1 MNMFDSTLGMTNE
14 DDSSKSVYSRRNALV
29 GAAAMI
35 GGAALAGTA
44 SAAEPR
50 TAATPAR
57 KFRALVHRGKSSSIE
72 ELTLRPIGEKQVV
85 VRTEATLCTYTLA
98 GVMLGLELPDFPE
111 HPSIV
116 GHGGVGIVEAV
127 GSAVTRA
134 KVGDRVVVTF
144 NPQCGVCSACVKGR
158 VDFCNAFFEPPV
170 PIAETR
176 TGEKI
181 YQTANVGGTSEIMV
195 PYEYSVHPVSTSISS
210 QELAVLISGGTVGLA
225 AAMSFV
231 PVLPGSNI
239 VVLGAGLVGLSAV
252 QGSRIRGASRIVV
265 VEPAKHRRDLALKL
279 GATHVLDPN
288 AEGNNLIASIKSIC
302 TGYSSRTFAGGG
314 PPFATA
320 GGELVIE
327 AVGGDRLPPKVPA
340 GPDPTGVTSLRQAW
354 EACVPGGD
362 FITLGAGQRG
372 DLVFSNP
379 GMWAVMNRTHH
390 PSTFGG
396 AVPLRDIPRF
406 VRYMETGA
414 YDVKSMITHTYSLE
428 QTVEAYQRTADRT
441 GVVVLIS
448 FA

>member
-1 MNMFDSTLGMTNE
+1 MNTSGSPVDMNDG
-14 DDSSKSVYSRRNALV
+14 DDPSMPNQSRRDALM
-29 GAAAMI
+29 GAAALI
-35 GGAALAGTA
+35 GGAALAGA
-44 SAAEPR
+44 AGAAEPR
-50 TAATPAR
+50 AAATPAR
-57 KFRALVHRGKSSSIE
+57 KFRALVHHGKKSAIE
-72 ELTLRPIGEKQVV
+72 ELTLLPIGAKQLVI
-85 VRTEATLCTYTLA
+85 RTEATLCTYTIA

-111 HPSIV
+111 LPSIV

-127 GSAVTRA
+127 GPGVTRA
-134 KVGDRVVVTF
+134 KVGDRVIVTF

-158 VDFCNAFFEPPV
+158 ADFCNAFFEPPV
-170 PIAETR
+170 PIAETKS
-176 TGEKI
+176 GEKI

-195 PYEYSVHPVSTSISS
+195 PYEYSVNPVDTKVSS
-210 QELAVLISGGTVGLA
+210 RELAVLISGGTVGMA
-225 AAMSFV
+225 AATSFV

-265 VEPAKHRRDLALKL
+265 VEPAQHRRDLALKL

-288 AEGNNLIASIKSIC
+288 AEGDKLVDRIRSIC

-320 GGELVIE
+320 GGDLVIE
-327 AVGGDRLPPKVPA
+327 AVGGDRLAPKVPA

-379 GMWAVMNRTHH
+379 GFWAVMNRTHH

-396 AVPLRDIPRF
+396 AVPIRDIPRF
-406 VRYMETGA
+406 VRYIETGA
-414 YDVKSMITHTYSLE
+414 YDVKSMITQTYSLE
-428 QTVEAYQRTADRT
+428 QTVEAYQKTADRT

-448 FA
+448 FT

>member
-1 MNMFDSTLGMTNE
+1 MNTSDSTPGMIDS
-14 DDSSKSVYSRRNALV
+14 DDSSKPIYSRRNALV
-29 GAAAMI
+29 GAGAMI
-35 GGAALAGTA
+35 GGAALGATA

-50 TAATPAR
+50 AASTPAR
-57 KFRALVHRGKSSSIE
+57 KFRAQVHRGTRSSIE
-72 ELTLRPIGEKQVV
+72 ELTLRPIAEKQLV

-98 GVMLGLELPDFPE
+98 GVMLGLEPPDFPE
-111 HPSIV
+111 LPTIV

-134 KVGDRVVVTF
+134 KVGDRVIVAF
-144 NPQCGVCSACVKGR
+144 NPHCGVCSACVKGR
-158 VDFCNAFFEPPV
+158 ADFCNAFFEPLV

-176 TGEKI
+176 SGEKI

-195 PYEYSVHPVSTSISS
+195 PYEYSVHPVSSSVSS

-225 AAMSFV
+225 AAACFV

-252 QGSRIRGASRIVV
+252 QGARIRGASRIVV

-288 AEGNNLIASIKSIC
+288 SEGNNLIASIKSIC

-314 PPFATA
+314 PSFATA

-340 GPDPTGVTSLRQAW
+340 GPDPSGVTSLRQAW

-362 FITLGAGQRG
+362 FITLGAGQHG

-406 VRYMETGA
+406 VRYIETGA

-428 QTVEAYQRTADRT
+428 QTVDAYQRTADRT